1 MKAVRIAP
9 GIRIWGLVLA
19 LSVLP
24 IKQAFAA
31 WAVPFDGGCWRA
43 ATSWPVI
50 MDKVLY
56 IGSFDGAAYAF
67 DVQTGKTKWRFQ
79 TGKGL
84 TSGPEIITAPAGTL
98 QDMIRAATARK
109 SKGKREIVAT
119 PVVQDSMVYVGSRD
133 HQFYAFDAATGQLK
147 WSFSAAS
154 DIYNEAIFKDGQVYF
169 SSGNF
174 IYSLDTKNGQQRWLF
189 ETLKGMHPAAKSRPP
204 STPVLSAGVVYAT
217 NWPYY
222 QGDAPLKSYL
232 YAIDARSGKEKWVF
246 SVDGNDVSKPAISG
260 GLVFFSLSA
269 DVPLLSGNPG
279 LAQLYAVDSRSGTMK
294 WKFDAEES
302 WHHSRA
308 VVGETLVYFSTDKH
322 LYAIDQRS
330 GELAWS
336 FEGEQISKSMHL
348 DKLLHVVVKNKLY
361 GLDPVSGEQTW
372 SRKLGRNLWLRSVVD
387 DVIYISSGT
396 NPFYLIA
403 VDALT
408 GKKRWKFKTGGN
420 AVCSGPVKFDGQLF
434 FSTRVNMTSG
444 YEPVHG
450 RLYSID
456 AKTGKVK

>member
-24 IKQAFAA
+24 IKQVFAG
-31 WAVPFDGGCWRA
+31 WAVPFDGGCGLGGVE
-43 ATSWPVI
+43 SWPVI
-50 MDKVLY
+50 VDNTLY

-67 DVQTGKTKWRFQ
+67 DVHTGKTKWRFQ
-79 TGKGL
+79 TGEGL
-84 TSGPEIITAPAGTL
+84 TSGPEIITAPTGTL
-98 QDMIRAATARK
+98 QDMIRAVMSAKRK
-109 SKGKREIVAT
+109 GKRGKREIVAT
-119 PVVQDSMVYVGSRD
+119 PVVQDSTVYVGSKD

-147 WSFSAAS
+147 WSFGAAS
-154 DIYNEAIFKDGQVYF
+154 DIYDEAIFKDGQVYF

-174 IYSLDTKNGQQRWLF
+174 IYSLDTKNGQQRWSF
-189 ETLKGMHPAAKSRPP
+189 ETLKGMHAAAKSR
-204 STPVLSAGVVYAT
+204 SSSIPVLRAGVVYAT
-217 NWPYY
+217 NWPFH
-222 QGDAPLKSYL
+222 QGDAPHKSYL
-232 YAIDARSGKEKWVF
+232 YAIDVRSGNEKWVF
-246 SVDGNDVSKPAISG
+246 SVDGNDVSKPVTSG
-260 GLVFFSLSA
+260 GLVFFSLYT
-269 DVPLLSGNPG
+269 DNPS
-279 LAQLYAVDSRSGTMK
+279 LARLYAVDSRSGTMK
-294 WKFDAEES
+294 WKFDAEKGLYY
-302 WHHSRA
+302 SRP
-308 VVGETLVYFSTDKH
+308 VVGEKLVYFSTGKR
-322 LYAIDQRS
+322 LFAIDQRS

-336 FEGEQISKSMHL
+336 FEGEQISKNMHL
-348 DKLLHVVVKNKLY
+348 DKLLHVVAKNTLY
-361 GLDPVSGEQTW
+361 GLDAASGEQTW

-403 VDALT
+403 VDART

-420 AVCSGPVKFDGQLF
+420 AICSGPVKFDGQLF
-434 FSTRVNMTSG
+434 FSTSVNMTSG